1 MIGWLLY
8 SMLVAALLALA
19 AAALEAGLR
28 LRGRQT
34 RWVWALALAGS
45 IAIPLAERYAASFSA
60 IPRVEI
66 SMAMPLVGEPTAATV
81 GDTAPAETST
91 ISAADLVLAGWI
103 GGSGVLLTLLGVSA
117 FRLRQARG
125 GWVRRRVEDVAV
137 WVSDDVGPA
146 VLGVVRPE
154 IVVPDW
160 ALALPAPLRRLM
172 LLHEREHLRAGDS
185 HLLLAALLAVAIA
198 PWNVFMWWQLHRLRL
213 AVELDCDDRVL
224 ARSAG
229 DSASVADYG
238 ELLLTVGRRRSR
250 IAPVALGAAGMRSGL
265 ERRLRELCRPRRSGS
280 VRKVASFA
288 ALGAAL
294 ASLAVC
300 TPDMTTPE
308 GATPEAAPA
317 VVDDQPVEGEEPAA
331 EADAEE
337 ESDEVAGEERRD
349 EIPGRGVRPA
359 DDGEMLGVP
368 VIPGYPADL
377 AEAPA
382 FTPREVDPKL
392 ANRQA
397 VQHALEVN
405 YPTALRDAG
414 IGGTVTTYLF
424 IDQEGNILRALVHES
439 SGSPILDEA
448 ALNVADVMEYEPA
461 LNRGE
466 AVPVWVQINITF
478 SAT

>member
-28 LRGRQT
+28 LRGRPT

-45 IAIPLAERYAASFSA
+45 IAIPLAERYAPSFSA

-66 SMAMPLVGEPTAATV
+66 SMAVPLVGQPAVAQA
-81 GDTAPAETST
+81 GASAPAETST
-91 ISAADLVLAGWI
+91 MSAADLVLAGWI
-103 GGSGVLLTLLGVSA
+103 GGSAVLLTLLGVNA
-117 FRLRQARG
+117 FRLRRARG
-125 GWVRRRVEDVAV
+125 GWVRRRVEDVPV
-137 WVSDDVGPA
+137 WVSDHVGPA
-146 VLGVVRPE
+146 VLGIIRPE

-160 ALALPAPLRRLM
+160 ALALPAPLRHLM

-185 HLLLAALLAVAIA
+185 NLLLSSLLAVALA
-198 PWNVFMWWQLHRLRL
+198 PWNVFMWWQLHRLRQ

-280 VRKVASFA
+280 VRKVASLA
-288 ALGAAL
+288 ALGIAL

-300 TPDMTTPE
+300 SPDMTMPE

-317 VVDDQPVEGEEPAA
+317 VADGEPIEGEEPA
-331 EADAEE
+331 EEVDAEE
-337 ESDEVAGEERRD
+337 KSDEVAGEERR
-349 EIPGRGVRPA
+349 EEVPARGVRPA
-359 DDGEMLGVP
+359 DEGEMLGLP
-368 VIPGYPADL
+368 VIPGYPSDL
-377 AEAPA
+377 TDAPV
-382 FTPREVDPKL
+382 FTPREVDPTL
-392 ANRQA
+392 VNRQD
-397 VQHALEVN
+397 VQDALEVN
-405 YPTALRDAG
+405 YPTVLRDAG

-424 IDQEGNILRALVHES
+424 IDQEGNVLRALVHES
-439 SGSPILDEA
+439 SGSPVLDEA
-448 ALNVADVMEYEPA
+448 ALSVVDVMEYEPA
-461 LNRGE
+461 INRGE

-478 SAT
+478 SAM